1 MHISASILNCNF
13 LKLEEEIKK
22 VEAAGIDS
30 FHLDVMDGHF
40 VPNLSFGT
48 PIFNAL
54 KKIATKPIITHLMV
68 LSPFKMVDW
77 FSDGSQGIIFHYEAI
92 EKKAEL
98 KETIK
103 KIKAKNL
110 ECGIA
115 LNPPTP
121 IEKLFPYL
129 SELDE
134 ILIMSVFP
142 GFGGQKFMPEVIKK
156 IEDLKSLI
164 VKKNLKITISVDG
177 GVGPENS
184 QLLIAAGVDK
194 LIVGSAIFKEKDYSA
209 VIKKIKNV

>member
-22 VEAAGIDS
+22 VEEAGIDS

-54 KKIATKPIITHLMV
+54 KKIAKKPIITHLMV
-68 LSPFKMVDW
+68 LSPIKMVDW
-77 FSDGSQGIIFHYEAI
+77 FANGSLGIIFHYEAMNN
-92 EKKAEL
+92 EGEL

-103 KIKAKNL
+103 KIKEKNL

-121 IEKLFPYL
+121 IEEIFPYL
-129 SELDE
+129 SEINE
-134 ILIMSVFP
+134 ILVMSVYP
-142 GFGGQKFMPEVIKK
+142 GFGGQKFIPEVIKK
-156 IEDLKSLI
+156 IENLKKLI
-164 VKKNLKITISVDG
+164 LQKNLKITISVDG

-184 QLLIAAGVDK
+184 KQLISAGVDK
-194 LIVGSAIFKEKDYSA
+194 LIIGSAIFKEKDYSLI
-209 VIKKIKNV
+209 IKKIKDV